1 MNSLSLGFLY
11 IVGVS
16 WLLCEVCLSASGGN
30 WTPLW
35 FYLAGFIVMFAV
47 LGCLPLS
54 TRAIET
60 AGPIFA
66 ILIGVCI
73 LAYGLGAFGG
83 GFLGGVLRSIGGLV
97 LIAFGVIGFSCRGES
112 EAH

>member
-11 IVGVS
+11 VIGVT
-16 WLLCEVCLSASGGN
+16 WLLCEVCVSASGGN

-35 FYLAGFIVMFAV
+35 LYLVGFTVMFAV

-54 TRAIET
+54 TRAIEI

-66 ILIGVCI
+66 ILIGVGI
-73 LAYGLGAFGG
+73 LAYGFSAFGSGFTG
-83 GFLGGVLRSIGGLV
+83 GFIRTIGGLALV
-97 LIAFGVIGFSCRGES
+97 TLGVIGFSYRKSE

>member
-11 IVGVS
+11 VVGVT
-16 WLLCEVCLSASGGN
+16 WLLCEVCVSASGGN

-35 FYLAGFIVMFAV
+35 FYLIGFTVMFAV

-54 TRAIET
+54 NKAIEI
-60 AGPIFA
+60 AGPIFS
-66 ILIGVCI
+66 IIIGVGI
-73 LAYGLGAFGG
+73 LAYGFGAFGSS
-83 GFLGGVLRSIGGLV
+83 FIGGAIRAVGGLA
-97 LIAFGVIGFSCRGES
+97 LIALGVIGFSYRKSE

>member
-11 IVGVS
+11 VVGVT
-16 WLLCEVCLSASGGN
+16 WLLCEVCVSASGGN

-35 FYLAGFIVMFAV
+35 FYLIGFTIMFAV

-54 TRAIET
+54 TKAIEI
-60 AGPIFA
+60 AGPIFS
-66 ILIGVCI
+66 IIIGVGI
-73 LAYGLGAFGG
+73 VAYGVGAFGS
-83 GFLGGVLRSIGGLV
+83 GFLSVAIRLIGGLALV
-97 LIAFGVIGFSCRGES
+97 ALGVIGFSYRKSE

>member
-11 IVGVS
+11 VVGVT
-16 WLLCEVCLSASGGN
+16 WLLCEVCVSASGGN

-35 FYLAGFIVMFAV
+35 FYLIGFTVMFAV

-54 TRAIET
+54 NKAIEI

-66 ILIGVCI
+66 IIIGVGI
-73 LAYGLGAFGG
+73 LAYGFGAFGSS
-83 GFLGGVLRSIGGLV
+83 FIGGAIRSVGGLA
-97 LIAFGVIGFSCRGES
+97 LIALGVIGFSYRKSE

>member
-11 IVGVS
+11 VVGVT
-16 WLLCEVCLSASGGN
+16 WLLCEVCVTASGGN

-35 FYLAGFIVMFAV
+35 LYLVGFTVMFAV

-54 TRAIET
+54 TRAIEI

-66 ILIGVCI
+66 ILIGVGI
-73 LAYGLGAFGG
+73 LAYGVGAFGNSFTG
-83 GFLGGVLRSIGGLV
+83 GAIRSVGGLALV
-97 LIAFGVIGFSCRGES
+97 ALGVIGFSYRKPEG
-112 EAH
+112 AH

>member
-1 MNSLSLGFLY
+1 LSLGFFY
-11 IVGVS
+11 IIGVS

-35 FYLAGFIVMFAV
+35 VYLAGFIVMFAV
-47 LGCLPLS
+47 MGCLPLS
-54 TRAIET
+54 TKAIET
-60 AGPIFA
+60 AGPVFA
-66 ILIGVCI
+66 ILIGVSI

-83 GFLGGVLRSIGGLV
+83 GFLGGALRSVVGLALV
-97 LIAFGVIGFSCRGES
+97 TVGVIGFSYRKS

>member
-11 IVGVS
+11 VIGVT
-16 WLLCEVCLSASGGN
+16 WLLCEVCVSASGGN

-35 FYLAGFIVMFAV
+35 LYLIGFIVMFAV

-54 TRAIET
+54 TKAVEI

-66 ILIGVCI
+66 ILIGVSI
-73 LAYGLGAFGG
+73 LAYGFGAFGSGFMG
-83 GFLGGVLRSIGGLV
+83 GAIRSVGGLALV
-97 LIAFGVIGFSCRGES
+97 ALGVIGFSYRKT

>member
-11 IVGVS
+11 VVGVT
-16 WLLCEVCLSASGGN
+16 WLLCEVCVSASGGN

-35 FYLAGFIVMFAV
+35 FYLIGFTIMFAV

-54 TRAIET
+54 TRAIEI

-66 ILIGVCI
+66 ILIGVGI
-73 LAYGLGAFGG
+73 LAYGFGAFGS
-83 GFLGGVLRSIGGLV
+83 GFVSVAIRLIGGLALV
-97 LIAFGVIGFSCRGES
+97 ALGVIGFSYRKTE

>member
-1 MNSLSLGFLY
+1 MNSLSLGFFY
-11 IVGVS
+11 IIGVS
-16 WLLCEVCLSASGGN
+16 WLLCEVCVSASGGN

-35 FYLAGFIVMFAV
+35 FYLVGFIVMFAV

-54 TRAIET
+54 AKAIET

-66 ILIGVCI
+66 ILIGVGI

-83 GFLGGVLRSIGGLV
+83 GFLGGALRSVGGLA
-97 LIAFGVIGFSCRGES
+97 LITFGVIGFSYRGQS